1 MLLLLAKSAIG
12 TADGM
17 KILRSGLVALSLAV
31 LISSAAIAQDPPVGP
46 NRPPTMARQDDEYG
60 ITRTVVFGGLL
71 GLSVAVS
78 AVAITWV
85 IKRKR
90 PTPRRDA
97 DEVVKRVG

>member
-1 MLLLLAKSAIG
+1 
-12 TADGM
+12 
-17 KILRSGLVALSLAV
+17 
-31 LISSAAIAQDPPVGP
+31 
-46 NRPPTMARQDDEYG
+46 MARQDDEYG